1 MNWLFGIYAVM
12 SLVTGLAYWLDKRLA
27 QGGGRRLSERTL
39 HLLALA
45 RFYPD
50 RFQAKRRIF
59 GGDTLCPAVNL
70 TRIDRHFALGIDLG
84 AANIDPHQINAVLI
98 GLQIK
103 VVAYVHRGH
112 QKAQILR

>member
-45 RFYPD
+45 GGWPGALLAQRLV
-50 RFQAKRRIF
+50 RHKNRKVKFQVIFWLIVGLHVALWAWLLRR
-59 GGDTLCPAVNL
+59 
-70 TRIDRHFALGIDLG
+70 
-84 AANIDPHQINAVLI
+84 
-98 GLQIK
+98 
-103 VVAYVHRGH
+103 
-112 QKAQILR
+112 